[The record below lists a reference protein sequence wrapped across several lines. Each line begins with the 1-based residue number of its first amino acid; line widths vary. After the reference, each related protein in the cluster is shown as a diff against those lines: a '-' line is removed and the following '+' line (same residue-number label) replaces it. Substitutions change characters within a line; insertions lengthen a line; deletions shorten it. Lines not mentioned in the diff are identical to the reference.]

1 MILLFWYQNFFQVNF
16 NYYIISRFNIL
27 DSCFEMKLEFWLYN
41 AFSPHLNIHIMAK
54 MVISHLFMDIL
65 AAILKGAL
73 YLESPEF

>member
-1 MILLFWYQNFFQVNF
+1 
-16 NYYIISRFNIL
+16 
-27 DSCFEMKLEFWLYN
+27 MKLEFWLYK